1 MAIKGTKRVKVR
13 KGDQVVVIAGRDNGK
28 RGRILEVDPVAGR
41 VKVEGVAIIKR
52 HQKANPGTGRGGGI
66 IDKEAFINISNVQLI
81 DPDSGKPTR
90 VKYQVSDDGSKQR
103 LAARSGRLLD
113 KE

>member
-1 MAIKGTKRVKVR
+1 MATKGTKRAKIR

-28 RGRILEVDPVAGR
+28 RGRVLEVNPSEGK

-81 DPDSGKPTR
+81 DPQSGRPTR
-90 VKYQVSDDGSKQR
+90 VKYEVQGDGSKTR
-103 LAARSGRLLD
+103 VAARSGQSLE
-113 KE
+113 K

>member
-1 MAIKGTKRVKVR
+1 MATKGTKRVKIR

-28 RGRILEVDPVAGR
+28 RGRVLEVDPVAGR
-41 VKVEGVAIIKR
+41 VKVEGVAVIKR

-66 IDKEAFINISNVQLI
+66 IDKEAFVNISNVQLI
-81 DPDSGKPTR
+81 DPQSGKPTR
-90 VKYQVSDDGSKQR
+90 VKYQLNEDGSKQR
-103 LAARSGRLLD
+103 VAARSGHLLD